1 MLPPAQAIEAQS
13 DSLIAILADQCGD
26 LETLLALARSETRAV
41 EARDFGEVMRVVSER
56 AALGERLESYH
67 RQLAELRQ
75 RLGESCEPGLR
86 SAAAARSVALV
97 VEIQA
102 QDARTRPLLLA
113 AQCELL
119 DESLKLDQARR
130 GVGAYLRDAR
140 HTASTACDCVA

>member
-1 MLPPAQAIEAQS
+1 MLPPAQSIEAQS
-13 DSLIAILADQCGD
+13 DSLIGILADQCGD

-75 RLGESCEPGLR
+75 RLGEACKPGLR

-113 AQCELL
+113 AQCELQ

-130 GVGAYLRDAR
+130 GVGAYLRDPR
-140 HTASTACDCVA
+140 HMASTACDCVA

>member
-13 DSLIAILADQCGD
+13 DSLIGILANQCGD

-75 RLGESCEPGLR
+75 RLGEACDLGLR

-140 HTASTACDCVA
+140 HAASTACDCVA